1 MKTNNN
7 TANTRVEESW
17 AGTISDYILQRRA
30 QTYSAYVQPNDTAT
44 STQFVETDSYLFKAL
59 FMVLAKQLEEGHTV
73 LTLSQKDSELALQG
87 RVEDEVAT
95 LYGWQRD
102 VLQSLAAPLF
112 DLIDSPTVLAAVTQD
127 QDNNQSELLGLES
140 SDPIFNLLNILI
152 TRGTQLWL
160 QLNLSNSNKAQLVE
174 RFKLVQQL
182 YQLMQL
188 DNNEGNGSDKEN
200 IGNSLSK
207 FIQHIN
213 RHPLFTQLLSIQ
225 PQRIEIENSLSKS
238 NSISKKTPIIYQTT
252 QIGQKNEITF
262 WLHRTWQAE
271 FNLAKT
277 VQNILNQPIKPLDIN
292 IPDNLNAQQVQAVK
306 VANENAFSIITGGP
320 GTGKTYTV
328 AQLVIALQQAQADSD
343 AKQALGEGAA
353 IRFSTDSAGLALSA
367 PTGKAAQRMQESLQA
382 ALDSAQVEVQLQEAK
397 TIHRLLG
404 IGRDGRP
411 RYHAGNPLGEDIV
424 IVDEASM
431 LGVELANYLVSAI
444 KPGARLILLGDA
456 NQLAAVDAGAVLS
469 DLCHI
474 EGLQPIHTQLT
485 ESRRFHANSGIG
497 KLATEINKSA
507 ADMHQ
512 VWQLL
517 NNDEALNFQS
527 VNIQS
532 GNARDTESEPN
543 KEVSSNT
550 QLKNSLS
557 NKEILSKLTQNY
569 ISYLNKIH
577 SLLIT
582 PIAKSVPTEVSHTIS
597 ELMDDFNKF
606 RILTAGHNGEWGD
619 HNLNDYLT
627 RWHMTELKLP
637 LGKSPWFHGR
647 PVMVLQN
654 NYELGLFNG
663 DIGICLQ
670 TQQKGEGSRLEVFF
684 ENKTQGIAVNLLND
698 ELIAT
703 AYAMTIHKSQGSEF
717 DHVAITFDNS
727 NNRLL
732 SKELIYTAVTRAKQK
747 VSIYSTKHALQKAVQ
762 TPTQRYTGLA
772 LQFQQ

>member
-1 MKTNNN
+1 MQNDNETCGLNQQ
-7 TANTRVEESW
+7 S
-17 AGTISDYILQRRA
+17 TI
-30 QTYSAYVQPNDTAT
+30 
-44 STQFVETDSYLFKAL
+44 
-59 FMVLAKQLEEGHTV
+59 
-73 LTLSQKDSELALQG
+73 
-87 RVEDEVAT
+87 
-95 LYGWQRD
+95 
-102 VLQSLAAPLF
+102 
-112 DLIDSPTVLAAVTQD
+112 
-127 QDNNQSELLGLES
+127 
-140 SDPIFNLLNILI
+140 
-152 TRGTQLWL
+152 
-160 QLNLSNSNKAQLVE
+160 
-174 RFKLVQQL
+174 
-182 YQLMQL
+182 
-188 DNNEGNGSDKEN
+188 
-200 IGNSLSK
+200 NSLSK
-207 FIQHIN
+207 FMQHIEQQ
-213 RHPLFTQLLSIQ
+213 PLFAQLSLASLAK
-225 PQRIEIENSLSKS
+225 ENSLSKK
-238 NSISKKTPIIYQTT
+238 NLISKQSPIIYQNNIYQNNHSERNT
-252 QIGQKNEITF
+252 EVTF

-277 VQNILNQPIKPLDIN
+277 IQNILNQPIKPLDID

-306 VANENAFSIITGGP
+306 VANESAFSIITGGP

-328 AQLVIALQQAQADSD
+328 AQLVIALQQAQTESD
-343 AKQALGEGAA
+343 AQQALGESAT

-411 RYHAGNPLGEDIV
+411 RYHAGNPLGEDII

-456 NQLAAVDAGAVLS
+456 NQLAAVDAGAVLA
-469 DLCHI
+469 DLCRI
-474 EGLQPIHTQLT
+474 DVLQPIHAQLT
-485 ESRRFHANSGIG
+485 ESRRFHADSGIG
-497 KLATEINKSA
+497 KLAAEINKSP
-507 ADMHQ
+507 ADMQQ

-517 NNDEALNFQS
+517 NYDEALQFQS
-527 VNIQS
+527 VNIQ
-532 GNARDTESEPN
+532 GINADASDIYAEDLDTS
-543 KEVSSNT
+543 VSNA
-550 QLKNSLS
+550 QLENSLS
-557 NKEILSKLTQNY
+557 SKKILSKITQNY
-569 ISYLNKIH
+569 TQYLNKIN
-577 SLLIT
+577 LLIKN
-582 PIAKSVPTEVSHTIS
+582 PIAKSVPETVSLTIS
-597 ELMDDFNKF
+597 DLMSEFNRF

-619 HNLNDYLT
+619 HNINDYLT
-627 RWHMTELKLP
+627 RWHMTQLKLP

-717 DHVAITFDNS
+717 DHIAITFDNS
-727 NNRLL
+727 NSRLL

-747 VSIYSTKHALQKAVQ
+747 VSIYSTKRALQKAVQ

-772 LQFQQ
+772 LQFQQKG

>member
-1 MKTNNN
+1 
-7 TANTRVEESW
+7 
-17 AGTISDYILQRRA
+17 
-30 QTYSAYVQPNDTAT
+30 
-44 STQFVETDSYLFKAL
+44 
-59 FMVLAKQLEEGHTV
+59 
-73 LTLSQKDSELALQG
+73 
-87 RVEDEVAT
+87 
-95 LYGWQRD
+95 
-102 VLQSLAAPLF
+102 
-112 DLIDSPTVLAAVTQD
+112 
-127 QDNNQSELLGLES
+127 
-140 SDPIFNLLNILI
+140 
-152 TRGTQLWL
+152 
-160 QLNLSNSNKAQLVE
+160 
-174 RFKLVQQL
+174 
-182 YQLMQL
+182 
-188 DNNEGNGSDKEN
+188 
-200 IGNSLSK
+200 
-207 FIQHIN
+207 
-213 RHPLFTQLLSIQ
+213 
-225 PQRIEIENSLSKS
+225 
-238 NSISKKTPIIYQTT
+238 
-252 QIGQKNEITF
+252 
-262 WLHRTWQAE
+262 

-557 NKEILSKLTQNY
+557 NKKILSKLTQNY